1 MLQVDFIKE
10 NFSKVVNS
18 LKKRN
23 KDYSTD
29 LKKII
34 DTDPIDFI
42 QKLLPVYKGIENPF
56 WVYPE

>member
-1 MLQVDFIKE
+1 MLQADFIKE

-23 KDYSTD
+23 KDYSKD

-34 DTDPIDFI
+34 DYNDSRKKQ
-42 QKLLPVYKGIENPF
+42 QKKGLINSKKC
-56 WVYPE
+56 VSKL

>member
-10 NFSKVVNS
+10 NFSKVISS

-29 LKKII
+29 LKRII
-34 DTDPIDFI
+34 D
-42 QKLLPVYKGIENPF
+42 YNENRKKH
-56 WVYPE
+56 EQNTR